1 MEQEIISGKIMVPR
15 QVRMKYCFFQLAAMD
30 LILVRY
36 AEVGLKS
43 RAVRL
48 RFERI
53 LIDNMMSILAR
64 EGIEAIIKCDQGRIF
79 VQTSNIDKAIPVLQR
94 VFGVASVSPVLQ
106 MNSAME
112 TMRKTVAEYS
122 KRIMLPGETFK
133 IEARRTGNHSYT
145 SMEAG
150 RDIGEEVL
158 YANEDRGVKVNL
170 HHPSRTIYVEIRDN
184 LAYAF
189 SEYMEGPGGLPMGS
203 QGKVLA
209 ILENESDA
217 LAAWLIMKRGCK
229 CIGIGKDGPAVEILR
244 RWEPE
249 MKLVD
254 NPDLEFMVKRH
265 NAVAVVFGYG
275 INDMDKIRQVKL
287 SVPSFYPIIGWS
299 EEQVRL
305 GTESIKAGKAARFTL
320 TGI

>member
-1 MEQEIISGKIMVPR
+1 
-15 QVRMKYCFFQLAAMD
+15 MKYCLSQLADMD

-53 LIDNMMSILAR
+53 LMDNMMSIMAR
-64 EGIEAIIKCDQGRIF
+64 EGIEAIMRCDQGRIF
-79 VQTSNIDKAIPVLQR
+79 VQTSEIDKAIPVLQR

-106 MNSAME
+106 MNSAMA
-112 TMRKTVAEYS
+112 TMRQTVAEYS
-122 KRIMLPGETFK
+122 KRLMLPGETFK
-133 IEARRTGNHSYT
+133 IEARRTGNHAYT
-145 SMEAG
+145 SMDAG

-158 YANEDRGVKVNL
+158 WANEDRGIKVDL
-170 HHPSRTIYVEIRDN
+170 HHPSRIIYVEIRDN
-184 LAYAF
+184 IAYAF

-203 QGKVLA
+203 QGKVLV
-209 ILENESDA
+209 ILNEESDA

-229 CIGIGKDGPAVEILR
+229 CIGIGKDGPAVDILR
-244 RWEPE
+244 RWDPE

-275 INDMDKIRQVKL
+275 LNDMDKIRQVKL
-287 SVPSFYPIIGWS
+287 TVPAFYPIIGWS
-299 EEQVRL
+299 DEQVRL
-305 GTESIKAGKAARFTL
+305 GTGYVKDGKAARFTL
-320 TGI
+320 NAP